1 MVSVLDGSAMTLQ
14 KIPGEALLAN
24 RVALVTGA
32 ARGMGLAIA
41 EALAR
46 HGAKIG
52 LNDVSRVGAEKAVA
66 YLNQLGLRATAFPG
80 DVSDAASVR
89 GIFHE
94 LSGAMQ
100 RLDILIN
107 NAGVLRPTRGED
119 IGEDE
124 WDFVIDNNLKNTF
137 LCCRSAIPALRAA
150 GGGSIINISSS
161 AGKSVSTL
169 GGPHYTA
176 AKAAVLGLTRH
187 LAREVAA
194 DGIRV
199 NAVCPGLIDTDMV
212 RATVSRAAV
221 DAYARS
227 FPMGRL
233 GAPAEVADLV
243 VFLASPLSSYITG
256 ASIDINGGDLTI

>member
-1 MVSVLDGSAMTLQ
+1 MVT
-14 KIPGEALLAN
+14 ELLAN

-41 EALAR
+41 EALGR
-46 HGAKIG
+46 QGAKIG
-52 LNDVSRVGAEKAVA
+52 INDVSREGAEKAVA
-66 YLNQLGLRATAFPG
+66 HLKQMGLEATAFPG
-80 DVSDAASVR
+80 DVSNAASVR
-89 GIFHE
+89 DIFHR
-94 LSGAMQ
+94 LSGAM
-100 RLDILIN
+100 RLDILVN
-107 NAGVLRPTRGED
+107 NAGVLRPTRGQD
-119 IGEDE
+119 IEEDE

-137 LCCRSAIPALRAA
+137 LCCRAAIPPLRAA
-150 GGGSIINISSS
+150 GGGSIVNISSS

-176 AKAAVLGLTRH
+176 AKAGVLGLTRH
-187 LAREVAA
+187 LAREVAS

-212 RATVSRAAV
+212 RTTVSRDAMA
-221 DAYARS
+221 AYAKS

-233 GAPAEVADLV
+233 GAPTEVADLV